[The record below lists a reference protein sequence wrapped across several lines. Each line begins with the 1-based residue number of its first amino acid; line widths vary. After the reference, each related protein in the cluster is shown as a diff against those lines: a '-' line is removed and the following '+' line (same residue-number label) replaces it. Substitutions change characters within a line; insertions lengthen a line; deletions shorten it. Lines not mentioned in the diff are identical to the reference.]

1 MTLTN
6 FKLSTLISVTLLTFS
21 LNVFSAGICM
31 PGEEELPDGTL
42 TQEEVASQYK
52 DALNDGTLPE
62 SDDAYSDIA
71 MDNIDSLSSSS
82 ELDIAAA
89 TGEIMDA
96 SESVVETSMMS
107 AEMLTSAA
115 GEIFGAATIALT
127 ITLSTW
133 QIIEA
138 FANPDSTDLDK
149 AVALF
154 SWNPV
159 IGTILQIINQHA
171 HFLAT
176 ERKINA
182 LNFLDHYKFSTTEE
196 DTLKSILAKI
206 RPALESVV
214 AQDMASVK
222 EIMIESNA
230 KIGRYYQSEYLR
242 NVDILQTH
250 LKQFFAAK
258 WIKGSPIFIEL
269 VDFMNKSNNVENVV
283 NTVIQD
289 DQWHFLADNGRTDD
303 ISVMSLDKFV
313 YSESNNENTLL
324 NTNVFAI
331 ESFVLDNTW
340 IIGGINDPEG
350 HLVKAAHYLV
360 VTLRNTPNQ
369 DQGVEY
375 NAYSIFNLDN
385 FAALVN
391 TLTTTKDFA
400 NAGWTVTTT
409 SYTATGIKVPLV
421 RADVAIPSIISQ
433 KTITFC
439 GINNNNNVDFL
450 QGKGIKRMSK
460 CLDGIFWDYKNHFA
474 AYNLDHIIQ
483 VDARNDKTINTT
495 LQEFLQSYGQSY
507 NHLLAQTKISTI
519 NKFYKEK
526 EPINLQIC
534 QVYYNNAKKVL
545 SYADEQMTRA
555 AKNAFQRDNNLNNQG
570 QSLESSCWRRD
581 CLESTPMGKVF
592 GGKCIRWSPEK
603 YMCDVVTYVPKK
615 DSELDLTK
623 NIIHQQVE
631 DDRQNCL
638 KKRDDAPIIFAR
650 QLTAQGYFY
659 LDKNDS
665 RVLFEEIFEGIRA
678 SLMKRFTK
686 DVLMSQSPKDQN
698 TP

>member
-421 RADVAIPSIISQ
+421 RADVPIPSI
-433 KTITFC
+433 
-439 GINNNNNVDFL
+439 
-450 QGKGIKRMSK
+450 
-460 CLDGIFWDYKNHFA
+460 
-474 AYNLDHIIQ
+474 
-483 VDARNDKTINTT
+483 
-495 LQEFLQSYGQSY
+495 
-507 NHLLAQTKISTI
+507 
-519 NKFYKEK
+519 
-526 EPINLQIC
+526 
-534 QVYYNNAKKVL
+534 
-545 SYADEQMTRA
+545 
-555 AKNAFQRDNNLNNQG
+555 
-570 QSLESSCWRRD
+570 
-581 CLESTPMGKVF
+581 
-592 GGKCIRWSPEK
+592 
-603 YMCDVVTYVPKK
+603 
-615 DSELDLTK
+615 
-623 NIIHQQVE
+623 
-631 DDRQNCL
+631 
-638 KKRDDAPIIFAR
+638 
-650 QLTAQGYFY
+650 
-659 LDKNDS
+659 
-665 RVLFEEIFEGIRA
+665 
-678 SLMKRFTK
+678 
-686 DVLMSQSPKDQN
+686 
-698 TP
+698 